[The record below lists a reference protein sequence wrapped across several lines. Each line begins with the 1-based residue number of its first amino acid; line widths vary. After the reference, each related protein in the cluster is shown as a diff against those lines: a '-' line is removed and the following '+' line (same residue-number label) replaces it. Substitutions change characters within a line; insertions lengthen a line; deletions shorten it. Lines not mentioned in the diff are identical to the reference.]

1 MKMFGGAGEETH
13 GFLTLTLVGGEWS
26 PSYLGRF
33 TPVGSNIT
41 LFNNERRAHCNICV
55 YLFPLNIFEPVYVI

>member
-1 MKMFGGAGEETH
+1 MKTFGGAGVETY

-26 PSYLGRF
+26 PSYLCRF

-41 LFNNERRAHCNICV
+41 LFSNERRAHGNMSVFVPIN
-55 YLFPLNIFEPVYVI
+55 YS